1 MFLQFNHRKHAKNT
15 ILMSML
21 LVVKL
26 QPGLHIQQ
34 YKKNSGTGDTVQQLR
49 VLYTQ
54 P

>member
-15 ILMSML
+15 ILMSMF

-34 YKKNSGTGDTVQQLR
+34 YKKILELEKKFSS
-49 VLYTQ
+49 
-54 P
+54 